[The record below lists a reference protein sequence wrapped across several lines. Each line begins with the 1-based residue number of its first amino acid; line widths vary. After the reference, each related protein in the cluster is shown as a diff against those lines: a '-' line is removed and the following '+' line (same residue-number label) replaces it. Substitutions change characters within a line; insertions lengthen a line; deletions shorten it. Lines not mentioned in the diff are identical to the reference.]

1 MSFQLVIEKQA
12 EKELL
17 SIKDKS
23 LVKRIGLKIAK
34 LKNNPY
40 PADSV
45 TLKGNAKGFRRLRI
59 GKYRVV
65 YVVDEQTICIVLIC
79 LRDKVY
85 KMFQQMIWG

>member
-1 MSFQLVIEKQA
+1 MPFQLVIEKQA

-17 SIKDKS
+17 SIKDKA
-23 LVKRIGLKIAK
+23 LKERIGLKIAK
-34 LKNNPY
+34 LKDNPY

-45 TLKGNAKGFRRLRI
+45 ILKGNAKGFRRLRI

-65 YVVDEQTICIVLIC
+65 YVVDGQTICIVLIC